1 MAAPWHRE
9 LPWPDSELLSQGSQV
24 TAYPVAPQRELLNLY
39 PSNGIL
45 QSAHVYPTFLRRQLV
60 VVSFKSKQT
69 HLEKDINEEVFNTLT
84 IDRPLFF
91 SSIEQKSNKGRISY
105 RTLMLFFSYFQVW
118 LSFLNKLTE
127 AARGRN
133 AEMQVGGG
141 EGWATVLQRE
151 VQSKPL
157 QQGEARTK
165 TQVFSA
171 ALFQLP

>member
-1 MAAPWHRE
+1 M
-9 LPWPDSELLSQGSQV
+9 
-24 TAYPVAPQRELLNLY
+24 
-39 PSNGIL
+39 
-45 QSAHVYPTFLRRQLV
+45 

-118 LSFLNKLTE
+118 LSSLNKLTE

-133 AEMQVGGG
+133 AEMQGGGG